1 MAGSENVLE
10 YRNNASCR
18 SDNVK
23 TDALEFIGRFP
34 LRTLS
39 DQIIPEDVEVFCSG
53 DDEEEDLMVE
63 VYQ

>member
-1 MAGSENVLE
+1 MTGSGNVLA
-10 YRNNASCR
+10 YRNNGFFR

-34 LRTLS
+34 LRTLP
-39 DQIIPEDVEVFCSG
+39 DQVIPEDVEVFCSG